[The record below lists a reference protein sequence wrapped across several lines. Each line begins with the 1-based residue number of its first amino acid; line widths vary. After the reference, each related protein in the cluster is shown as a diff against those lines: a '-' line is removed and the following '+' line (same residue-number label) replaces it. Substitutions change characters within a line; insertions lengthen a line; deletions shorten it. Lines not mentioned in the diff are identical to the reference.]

1 MSNEPNNRLIG
12 MKQDLQDKRTEFTQ
26 SLAAIRGSM
35 DEKFQN
41 INWQLF
47 NIKYDLT
54 KTMEDIVNDS
64 LSKVKDAIIKELRAE
79 NLKRQ
84 QKF

>member
-35 DEKFQN
+35 NEKFQN

>member
-64 LSKVKDAIIKELRAE
+64 FVKSQRC
-79 NLKRQ
+79 NY
-84 QKF
+84 